1 MFIVVE
7 HIITDPKGFWGVV
20 PKVVQTPEDVKV
32 VQSYPSISSDRAV
45 CLWDAASV
53 EKVKAFLEP
62 LTAQFSRN
70 TYYAV
75 DTTNALGLPTIA
87 AKAA

>member
-7 HIITDPKGFWGVV
+7 HNISDPTAFWEV
-20 PKVVQTPEDVKV
+20 PKVAQTPEGVKCL
-32 VQSYPSISSDRAV
+32 QAFPSASNDRAV
-45 CLWDAASV
+45 CLWEAASV

-75 DTTNALGLPTIA
+75 DTTKALGLPTTTA
-87 AKAA
+87 AAA